1 METVTRLHTE
11 EAVPQNSAEEANNI
25 RNKLEA
31 TIEKAKVL
39 YGNLQEKA
47 VTAAKSADKTVREH
61 PYQAIGIAFG
71 VGLLIGILAMRSRR
85 D

>member
-1 METVTRLHTE
+1 METVTRLHTDE
-11 EAVPQNSAEEANNI
+11 TTQQASTEEANNI
-25 RNKLEA
+25 RKKLEA
-31 TIEKAKVL
+31 TMEKAKVM
-39 YGNLQEKA
+39 YENLQEKA

-61 PYQAIGIAFG
+61 PYQVIGIAFG

>member
-11 EAVPQNSAEEANNI
+11 ETASQNSAEEANNI
-25 RNKLEA
+25 RKKLEA
-31 TIEKAKVL
+31 TMEKAKVM
-39 YGNLQEKA
+39 YENIQEKA

-61 PYQAIGIAFG
+61 PYQVIGIAFG

>member
-1 METVTRLHTE
+1 METATRLQKE
-11 EAVPQNSAEEANNI
+11 ETIPQEAEANNI
-25 RNKLEA
+25 RKKLEA
-31 TIEKAKVL
+31 TMEKAKVL
-39 YGNLQEKA
+39 CENLQEKA

-61 PYQAIGIAFG
+61 PYQVIGIAFG